1 MGGDIAICWVYMIA
15 NDDPFIQRVADAI
28 LNGTDESTWL
38 NELQKLMDIQESML
52 DETVFTKE
60 DKEEAEKVLFAIDEL
75 IGS

>member
-1 MGGDIAICWVYMIA
+1 MIA